1 MAKNL
6 LNPKNILMWGILI
19 FYSVIIVY
27 FFYSNIRE
35 GATTMSV
42 AGKDKTTTGGN
53 LVSGTLGN
61 TGTASSATT
70 GYSVS
75 GNVQPSIATIN
86 SIQQQLNSIQTQI
99 NAM

>member
-1 MAKNL
+1 MAKYS
-6 LNPKNILMWGILI
+6 LNPKNILMWGVLI

-35 GATTMSV
+35 GATTMTV
-42 AGKDKTTTGGN
+42 AGKDTTTGGN

-61 TGTASSATT
+61 TGTASSAST

-86 SIQQQLNSIQTQI
+86 SIQQQLNSIQSQI